1 MTWLWYFLGQSRNF
15 NVTSHSSS
23 RFGKGSHLC
32 KLSVMEYFNCSVSSR
47 NTSEIKWEQFLSVLV
62 LKSTEMIGY
71 KLGITLRTEIKWE
84 LKQ

>member
-1 MTWLWYFLGQSRNF
+1 
-15 NVTSHSSS
+15 
-23 RFGKGSHLC
+23 
-32 KLSVMEYFNCSVSSR
+32 MEYFNCSVSSR